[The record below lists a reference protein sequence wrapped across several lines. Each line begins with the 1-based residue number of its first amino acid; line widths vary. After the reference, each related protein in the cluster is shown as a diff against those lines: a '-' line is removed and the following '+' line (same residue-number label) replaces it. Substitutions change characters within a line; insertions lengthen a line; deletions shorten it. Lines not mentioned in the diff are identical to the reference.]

1 MIARLLVLLLLLLL
15 LPAPAVAQPS
25 DSRSLEGSWALRLD
39 GAIIF
44 RFDLVEDGEGWSGTW
59 SRPTSFASDGN
70 RFGNLTGPTETVE
83 ASETREIG
91 GWVELTFPDNRPGAV
106 PDIFRFRLMD
116 PDSVEMIYV
125 DTGLAPYTLERVAP
139 DALLGPW
146 ERGKVYAREGAA
158 GAGPAPRSSPE
169 PREEVQ
175 GPPGEP
181 AFEGR

>member
-1 MIARLLVLLLLLLL
+1 MIARLLILLLVL
-15 LPAPAVAQPS
+15 LPAPAIAQ
-25 DSRSLEGSWALRLD
+25 SREGQSLEGSWAMRID

-44 RFDLVEDGEGWSGTW
+44 RFDLANEGERWSGTW

-70 RFGNLTGPTETVE
+70 RFGNLKGPTEMVE
-83 ASETREIG
+83 SSETRTIG
-91 GWVELTFPDNRPGAV
+91 EWVELTFPDNRPGAV
-106 PDIFRFRLMD
+106 PDIFRFRLME
-116 PDSVEMIYV
+116 PDRVEMIYV
-125 DTGLAPYTLERVAP
+125 ETGLAPYTLERVAE

-146 ERGKVYAREGAA
+146 ESGKVYAREGAPPA
-158 GAGPAPRSSPE
+158 AIGPRRGSAE